1 MNKLLIEG
9 GIKRMKSMKTLVP
22 EKVDLQDVFYK
33 MLLVRRFEERMERL
47 YQQGKIHGTIHLSI
61 GQEAASVGAC
71 VVLNKEDKIFTHHR
85 GHGHAIAKGVDLKA
99 FVAEI
104 LGKSTGL
111 LQGRG
116 GHIHLADL
124 ENGNIGANGIL
135 GASATIANGMALTSK
150 MKNLGYVCV
159 CFFGDGASNE
169 GAIHE
174 AMNLASIWNLP
185 VIFFCDN
192 NQYGM
197 SGPIKDMV
205 NIENLSERAKG
216 YGIPGL
222 TVDGN
227 DVFQVINAT
236 SEAVKRAKNGEG
248 PTFIEAKTYRFKGHS
263 RSDARKYRTREEE
276 AEWMNTKDPVA
287 IFREHLYKEE
297 ILTEQL
303 EKEFE
308 EKILQEIDAAVQ
320 FAEESPVPSEDVI
333 FDHLFAE

>member
-1 MNKLLIEG
+1 VYDKG
-9 GIKRMKSMKTLVP
+9 GNLFMKSMNTLVP
-22 EKVDLQDVFYK
+22 ETVDLQNVFYK

-71 VVLNKEDKIFTHHR
+71 AVLEKKDKILTHHR
-85 GHGHAIAKGVDLKA
+85 GHGHAIAKGVELNK

-111 LQGRG
+111 LKGRG

-124 ENGNIGANGIL
+124 ENGNFGANGIL
-135 GASATIANGMALTSK
+135 GASATLATGMGLASK
-150 MKNLGYVCV
+150 MKQLGYVIV

-174 AMNLASIWNLP
+174 AMNLASIWDLP

-197 SGPIKDMV
+197 SGPITEMV
-205 NIENLSERAKG
+205 NIENIAERAKG
-216 YGIPGL
+216 YGIPGI

-227 DVFQVINAT
+227 NVFEVMNVTA
-236 SEAVKRAKNGEG
+236 EAVKRARNGEG

-276 AEWMNTKDPVA
+276 AEWMNTKDPV
-287 IFREHLYKEE
+287 ILFREQLYKDGM
-297 ILTEQL
+297 LTEQL

-308 EKILQEIDAAVQ
+308 EQILREIDAAVK
-320 FAEESPVPSEDVI
+320 FAEESPPPAIDFI
-333 FDHLFAE
+333 DKHLFAE

>member
-1 MNKLLIEG
+1 
-9 GIKRMKSMKTLVP
+9 MKSVKTTVL
-22 EKVDLQDVFYK
+22 ENVDLQDVFYK
-33 MLLVRRFEERMERL
+33 MVLVRRFEERMEKL

-61 GQEAASVGAC
+61 GQEAASVGA
-71 VVLNKEDKIFTHHR
+71 VAVLEKKDKILTHHR
-85 GHGHAIAKGVDLKA
+85 GHGHAIAKGVDLKP

-111 LQGRG
+111 LGGRG
-116 GHIHLADL
+116 GHIHLADI

-135 GASATIANGMALTSK
+135 GASATLATGIGLTSK
-150 MKNLGYVCV
+150 MKKLGYVVV

-174 AMNLASIWNLP
+174 AMNLASIWELP

-197 SGPIKDMV
+197 SGPIKDMI
-205 NIENLSERAKG
+205 NIENISDRAAG
-216 YGIPGL
+216 YGMPGI
-222 TVDGN
+222 TVDGS
-227 DVFQVINAT
+227 DVLEVMNVTKTAA
-236 SEAVKRAKNGEG
+236 ERARNGGG

-287 IFREHLYKEE
+287 LFRAQLYKDG
-297 ILTEQL
+297 ILNEQL
-303 EKEFE
+303 ENEIE
-308 EKILQEIDAAVQ
+308 EKVLNKIEEAVM
-320 FAEESPVPSEDVI
+320 FAEESPIPSIEVLDKHVY
-333 FDHLFAE
+333 FEN